1 MSVSHFAAAQA
12 QCSPRCRATLGI
24 LAPHEHLELD
34 AERELGR
41 EGVIDDGVVD
51 HSSRM
56 MNERSRATVLVR
68 LGALLR
74 EQRSNA
80 VGELGT
86 KSCLEPTTI
95 LL

>member
-1 MSVSHFAAAQA
+1 MSVSHFAAARA
-12 QCSPRCRATLGI
+12 KCSPRCRATLGI
-24 LAPHEHLELD
+24 LAPDEHVELD

-41 EGVIDDGVVD
+41 EGVVHDGVD

-86 KSCLEPTTI
+86 KRCLEPTTI